1 MRRLLYLL
9 LVLVC
14 MMTLF
19 GCGKEPGE
27 GLIDE
32 KGQVY
37 FNAIVLETNEDSVV
51 VKCTQAFDS
60 GISVDEELSVSTNVV
75 ASKGAPEMTIDDNI
89 RVVFN
94 GEIMES
100 DPLKLGTVFA
110 IYLLDENGEVI
121 PND

>member
-1 MRRLLYLL
+1 MRRLLSLL

-14 MMTLF
+14 MMTLL
-19 GCGKEPGE
+19 GC
-27 GLIDE
+27 E

-37 FNAIVLETNEDSVV
+37 FNAIVLESKEGFIN
-51 VKCTQAFDS
+51 VKCTEAFGS
-60 GISVDEELSVSTNVV
+60 GISVDEEFPVSTNVV
-75 ASKGAPEMTIDDNI
+75 ASKGVPEITAGDKI

-110 IYLLDENGEVI
+110 IYLLDENGAVI

>member
-1 MRRLLYLL
+1 MRRLLSLL
-9 LVLVC
+9 FVLVC

-27 GLIDE
+27 GLVNE

-37 FNAIVLETNEDSVV
+37 FNAIVLEANEGSVK
-51 VKCTQAFDS
+51 VKCTEAFAS
-60 GISVDEELSVSTNVV
+60 GISVDEEVSVSTNVV
-75 ASKGAPEMTIDDNI
+75 ASKGAPEMTVGDKI

-100 DPLKLGTVFA
+100 YPLKLGTVFA

>member
-1 MRRLLYLL
+1 MKRLLSLL
-9 LVLVC
+9 FVLVC

-27 GLIDE
+27 GLVDE
-32 KGQVY
+32 KGQAY
-37 FNAIVLETNEDSVV
+37 FNAIVLESNEGSVK
-51 VKCTQAFDS
+51 VKCTEAFDS
-60 GISVDEELSVSTNVV
+60 GISVDEEFSVSTNVI
-75 ASKGAPEMTIDDNI
+75 ASKGAPEMTVGDKI

-100 DPLKLGTVFA
+100 YPLKLGTVFA
-110 IYLLDENGEVI
+110 IYLLNENGEVI